1 MRIVFCSA
9 EVVPFTKTGGLAD
22 VAGSL
27 PQALEELGHELIVI
41 TPYYKAVKRTDVM
54 PFSPNEVSVAKI
66 SKNIKVYLVGNEKHF
81 GRDGIYGDK
90 SGDYADNL
98 ERFSYYC
105 HESLRLLKRLEEPV
119 DVIHCHDWH
128 TALIPVL
135 LKNKYQKDPFFKN
148 IKSVFTIHNLAYQ
161 GVFPKEQ
168 YELLSLDREL
178 FHIDGFEFYDQI
190 NVMKAGIIFADR
202 VTTVSPQYALEIQ
215 HKEYGC
221 GLDGVLRTR
230 PEGIAGIING
240 LDYDIWNP
248 GTDPLIEY
256 HYSSADWSNK
266 ANNKASLQKAVG
278 LPEKTNVPLFG
289 FVGRLCHQK
298 GLDLLIESIEELMR
312 FDVQLVFVGS
322 GGDRYHRLLEACAAK
337 YPEKIGLFLKFGEEM
352 ARRTYAASDF
362 FLMPSVYEP
371 CGLGQMISLC
381 YGTIPLVHRT
391 GGLADTISAYDPLR
405 SFGNGF
411 VFFQY
416 TKEGLVFC
424 FEQAVRAYKNP
435 PQFNALVKRAFESR
449 FTWDNSALEYEK
461 IYREGV

>member
-41 TPYYKAVKRTDVM
+41 TPYYKAVKRTDVK

-248 GTDPLIEY
+248 GTDPLIES

>member
-22 VAGSL
+22 VTGSL
-27 PQALEELGHELIVI
+27 PQALEELGHELIII
-41 TPYYKAVKRTDVM
+41 TPYYKAVKLTDVK
-54 PFSPNEVSVAKI
+54 PYSRNEVSVSKI
-66 SKNIKVYLVGNEKHF
+66 GKNIKVYLVGNEKYF

-90 SGDYADNL
+90 NGDYADNL
-98 ERFSYYC
+98 ERFSFYC
-105 HESLRLLKRLEEPV
+105 HESLRLLKRLEAPV

-148 IKSVFTIHNLAYQ
+148 IKSLFTIHNLAYQ

-168 YELLSLDREL
+168 YDLLDLDPEL

-202 VTTVSPQYALEIQ
+202 VTTVSPQYAIEIQ
-215 HKEYGC
+215 HKEFGC

-230 PEGIAGIING
+230 PEGIAGILNG
-240 LDYDIWNP
+240 LHYELWNP
-248 GTDPLIEY
+248 ATDSLVEF
-256 HYSSADWSNK
+256 HYSASDWSNK
-266 ANNKASLQKAVG
+266 ARNKVSLQRTIG
-278 LPEKTNVPLFG
+278 LPEKPQVPLFG

-298 GLDLLIESIEELMR
+298 GLDLLIQSIDELMR

-322 GGDRYHRLLEACAAK
+322 GGERYHRLLEACAAK
-337 YPEKIGLFLKFGEEM
+337 YPQKIGLFLKFGEEM

-405 SFGNGF
+405 SYGNGF

-416 TKEGLVFC
+416 TQEGFVLC
-424 FEQAVRAYKNP
+424 FEQALRAYRNQ
-435 PQFNALVKRAFESR
+435 PQFQSLIERAFNCR

-461 IYREGV
+461 IYKE